1 MEKENVLEIEI
12 IKVNDKFSSW
22 YIKKINE
29 RKLKHINPN
38 ELDRLGSN
46 ILCFGCGEIYSQTKF
61 NKERIDRTG
70 LYGEYY
76 EYQINLEIKYKNNY
90 DEPYFIKNE
99 YVEDL
104 KSIVNSVNERY
115 GIPKRWR
122 AKKEY
127 GYFSIM
133 GDGIITEFLDNY
145 VLEDNNRYNLGNYF
159 QTEKE
164 AQKVVDSKEWQDF
177 WAKVRAGEIGG

>member
-1 MEKENVLEIEI
+1 MEKEKVLEIEI
-12 IKVNDKFSSW
+12 TKIDDYWNAITVKKIKEDFKSNDLLEWITIGGNYVCNDKIFINRI
-22 YIKKINE
+22 YPNIPFIARNETTFIFKGIVDKINE
-29 RKLKHINPN
+29 K
-38 ELDRLGSN
+38 
-46 ILCFGCGEIYSQTKF
+46 
-61 NKERIDRTG
+61 
-70 LYGEYY
+70 
-76 EYQINLEIKYKNNY
+76 
-90 DEPYFIKNE
+90 
-99 YVEDL
+99 
-104 KSIVNSVNERY
+104 Y

-164 AQKVVDSKEWQDF
+164 AQKVIDSKEWQDF